1 MKSPFENH
9 CAHYWKVSH
18 YWTERKPKTHII
30 GYNSYSRWIMP
41 PKKGNGKSKL
51 KPINGQP
58 SVLSLVSESSIT
70 TPSQK
75 KPSKKDRSPPTP
87 PDLVSSSSNPEKRR
101 NISPTMTTEENPLG
115 ELTPELLKIDLLIKR
130 NLETH
135 LEPIN
140 NKINSLLETAKI
152 TERNTVEISNL
163 KRENYL
169 LKTKCQ
175 KLEQEQKHIKERL
188 DKMENTQLDNNL
200 IIHGVP
206 EPTAWEYP
214 EMRNAKVVTYLSHTM
229 NGENESEKMNQ
240 ARNLSM
246 LKTKRIGRFSVDRSR
261 PVSITFSRYE
271 DVEYLLTYKKYLP
284 EGIYLDKEYCEE
296 IEKKRKLLRL
306 IMLCAK
312 THEDY
317 KKKCRMEND
326 TLIIK
331 GKHYTVNNLHQL
343 PAEING
349 YQATSKTK
357 EGTTCYFGELN
368 PLSNFHPATFT
379 HDGIQYHSSEQLI
392 QHKKSQL
399 FEDLAA
405 EAAILASNNA
415 LDCKIEARNIR
426 NYDHKQWEEM
436 AKSLCYEGIKAKF
449 VQNPWLMKLL
459 LSTNGDTLAEAT
471 YDKLWG
477 TGIPL
482 HRRDCTDRNKWH
494 NTGIMGE
501 ILMAIRE
508 ELRPS
513 SVHLTLPDKTLEE
526 EMITQTHNP

>member
-1 MKSPFENH
+1 
-9 CAHYWKVSH
+9 
-18 YWTERKPKTHII
+18 
-30 GYNSYSRWIMP
+30 MP
-41 PKKGNGKSKL
+41 PKKSNGKSKL

-58 SVLSLVSESSIT
+58 SVLLLVSESSIK
-70 TPSQK
+70 TPSQNR
-75 KPSKKDRSPPTP
+75 PSQKDRSPPTP
-87 PDLVSSSSNPEKRR
+87 PDLISSGSNPEKRR
-101 NISPTMTTEENPLG
+101 NISQTMTTEEDPLG

-130 NLETH
+130 NLKIH
-135 LEPIN
+135 LELIN
-140 NKINSLLETAKI
+140 NNINFLLETAKV
-152 TERNTVEISNL
+152 TEKNTVEISNL

-175 KLEQEQKHIKERL
+175 KLEQEQKHIKDRL

-200 IIHGVP
+200 IIHIVP

-214 EMRNAKVVTYLSHTM
+214 ETRYEKVVNYLSYTM
-229 NGENESEKMNQ
+229 NGENEPEKMNQ
-240 ARNLSM
+240 ARNLSIQ
-246 LKTKRIGRFSVDRSR
+246 KTKRIGRFSVDRSR
-261 PVSITFSRYE
+261 LISITFSRYE

-296 IEKKRKLLRL
+296 IEKRRKLLRP
-306 IMLCAK
+306 IMCCAK
-312 THEDY
+312 NHEDY

-326 TLIIK
+326 TLIIR

-349 YQATSKTK
+349 YKATSKSE

-379 HDGIQYHSSEQLI
+379 YDGIQYHSSEQLI
-392 QHKKSQL
+392 QHMKSQL
-399 FEDLAA
+399 FEDLTT
-405 EAAILASNNA
+405 EAAILATTNA
-415 LDCKIEARNIR
+415 LDCKNEAKNIR
-426 NYDHKQWEEM
+426 NYDHKKWEEM

-449 VQNPWLMKLL
+449 VQNSWLKKLL
-459 LSTNGDTLAEAT
+459 LSTNEDTLAEAT

-477 TGIPL
+477 TGVPL

-501 ILMAIRE
+501 ILMTIRD
-508 ELRPS
+508 ELRS
-513 SVHLTLPDKTLEE
+513 QTSLLDETTEE
-526 EMITQTHNP
+526 DMTAQTSGHDS